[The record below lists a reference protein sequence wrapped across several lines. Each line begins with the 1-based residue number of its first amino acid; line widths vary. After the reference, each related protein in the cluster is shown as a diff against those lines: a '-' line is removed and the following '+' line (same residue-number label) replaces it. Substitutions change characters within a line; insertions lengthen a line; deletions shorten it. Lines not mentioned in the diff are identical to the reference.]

1 MARLVVYMGSMD
13 EQGDDDE
20 RRSDSR
26 KPIELKVE
34 YKRINA
40 FFADFTRNIS
50 KGGTFIGTSKPL
62 DVGTEFVF
70 KLFVPNLDGPI
81 EIRGLV
87 KWIVTPDEAKHSAA
101 QRIGQ
106 GEPGM
111 GIRFIY
117 DDDQERKQIEEVV
130 HGLMVD
136 SLGQLLSSKLMS
148 QPGGRSRDDDD

>member
-1 MARLVVYMGSMD
+1 MGSMAEPGD
-13 EQGDDDE
+13 DSDDDE
-20 RRSDSR
+20 RRLDSR

-70 KLFVPNLDGPI
+70 KLFVPNLDEPI
-81 EIRGLV
+81 QIRGLV
-87 KWIVTPDEAKHSAA
+87 KWIVTPDEAKQSPAA

-117 DDDQERKQIEEVV
+117 ADAAERKQIEEVV

-136 SLGQLLSSKLMS
+136 SLGQLVYSKLMAKP
-148 QPGGRSRDDDD
+148 PGKAASDDNE